1 MLLMKI
7 RDYISQV
14 KENVLNMEV
23 KSKSFVIMI
32 VSIIILSIV
41 FTPFI
46 GVPAGFIIG
55 SYSYSKH

>member
-1 MLLMKI
+1 MKI

-55 SYSYSKH
+55 

>member
-1 MLLMKI
+1 M
-7 RDYISQV
+7 
-14 KENVLNMEV
+14 NMEV